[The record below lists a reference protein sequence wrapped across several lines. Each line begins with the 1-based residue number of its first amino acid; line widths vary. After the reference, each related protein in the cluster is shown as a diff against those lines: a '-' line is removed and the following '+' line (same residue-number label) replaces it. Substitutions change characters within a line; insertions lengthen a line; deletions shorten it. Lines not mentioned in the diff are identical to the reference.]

1 MYQNKAEWFSA
12 PRDVLPDSTIT
23 PGRLIVDPRT
33 PEGPPY
39 LDIALKIPDTD
50 LRTTNYPY
58 KNKKEDEKGGS
69 FGLFASFMSAFG
81 VGGDVS
87 GNLKSGRSLDIEVDR
102 LQTVMFD
109 PSAEYLE
116 ETLNSPKNLA
126 YLRDQRFKR
135 SLYLV
140 TGVKTA
146 YAAKL
151 TRSRFGQK
159 GAEVKVESAQTSR
172 VLEVGPTASFT
183 QTSQVTETI
192 QGPTDFVFAYRLNK
206 LHYSRTRSKYV
217 QQKFTSGALYSDEVD
232 LSHPD
237 DEDEAAE
244 SEGEEFAEVVGGLE
258 DDDAGRAEFKIP
270 GETVFDEE
278 DGEPCIMILPEDSKQ
293 HRPFAERG

>member
-1 MYQNKAEWFSA
+1 MYQNKPEWFSA

-39 LDIALKIPDTD
+39 LDKALLIPDTD
-50 LRTTNYPY
+50 LRVTNYPY
-58 KNKKEDEKGGS
+58 KNEKQDEKGGS
-69 FGLFASFMSAFG
+69 FGLFASFMSA
-81 VGGDVS
+81 VGLGADLS
-87 GNLKSGRSLDIEVDR
+87 GNIKSGRSLDIEVDR

-116 ETLNSPKNLA
+116 ETLNLPKNLA

-146 YAAKL
+146 YGAKL
-151 TRSRFGQK
+151 TRSRSEQRG
-159 GAEVKVESAQTSR
+159 GDVKVGISPN
-172 VLEVGPTASFT
+172 VPGLEIGPTASYT
-183 QTSQVTETI
+183 QTGKVTERV

-232 LSHPD
+232 P
-237 DEDEAAE
+237 EDEAEAVDAAE
-244 SEGEEFAEVVGGLE
+244 SEGEEFAEVVGGID
-258 DDDAGRAEFKIP
+258 DDDAGRAEFKIS
-270 GETVFDEE
+270 GEAVFDEE
-278 DGEPCIMILPEDSKQ
+278 DGEPCIIILPETSKSI
-293 HRPFAERG
+293 

>member
-1 MYQNKAEWFSA
+1 MYQNKPEWFSA

-39 LDIALKIPDTD
+39 LDAALSIPATD
-50 LRTTNYPY
+50 LRVTNYPY
-58 KNKKEDEKGGS
+58 QNKKEDEKGGS

-81 VGGDVS
+81 VGGDLS
-87 GNLKSGRSLDIEVDR
+87 GNLKSGRSLDIDVDR

-146 YAAKL
+146 YGAKL
-151 TRSRFGQK
+151 TRSRSEQRGGEAK
-159 GAEVKVESAQTSR
+159 LGISPNVPG
-172 VLEVGPTASFT
+172 LEIGPTASYS
-183 QTSQVTETI
+183 QTGKVTETV

-232 LSHPD
+232 LE
-237 DEDEAAE
+237 DEDEAEEKAAE

-258 DDDAGRAEFKIP
+258 DDDAGRAEFKIS

-278 DGEPCIMILPEDSKQ
+278 DGEPCIIILPEASKQ
-293 HRPFAERG
+293 K